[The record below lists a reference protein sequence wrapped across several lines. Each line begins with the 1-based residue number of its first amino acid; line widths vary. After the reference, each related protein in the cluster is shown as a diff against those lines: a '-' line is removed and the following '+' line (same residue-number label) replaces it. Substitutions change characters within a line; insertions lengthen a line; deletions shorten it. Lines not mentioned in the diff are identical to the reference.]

1 MNTNTN
7 NDSKVNGK
15 RNGKGKGNPPEPETM
30 DNTINVDT
38 IQIDRASRIADAI
51 QTANDARFAR
61 LVERCHDLADRLV
74 DVATDNADAPW
85 ARTVLLQHDT
95 LATSA
100 VAFLRGYLAKPSR
113 EAKAIAKA
121 AEQDDGNG
129 SDAVRAIAL
138 GLDGLAP
145 IHVATRAYVRREA
158 AKARIMTRVDD
169 VPETAHERAINGLNR
184 AWHKECAEGRDH
196 KATIGRAR
204 SLVVRGFAD
213 AESFD
218 FDID

>member
-1 MNTNTN
+1 MDTNTN
-7 NDSKVNGK
+7 GKINGK
-15 RNGKGKGNPPEPETM
+15 RDSKGNQPKLETA

-38 IQIDRASRIADAI
+38 VPIDRASRIADAI
-51 QTANDARFAR
+51 QIANDARFAR
-61 LVERCHDLADRLV
+61 IVARCHDFADRLV
-74 DVATDNADAPW
+74 DVATDNAEAAW

-145 IHVATRAYVRREA
+145 IHVAKRACVRRET

-169 VPETAHERAINGLNR
+169 VPETAHEKAVNGLNR

-204 SLVVRGFAD
+204 SLVSRNFAVAD
-213 AESFD
+213 DFD
-218 FDID
+218 FDLD